1 MGGPYKRID
10 VGFGLVA
17 GLQSRNRETT
27 GLHAVLLESRL
38 LGYSRQTRE
47 ALTPTRFP
55 SLDSRSS
62 F

>member
-38 LGYSRQTRE
+38 LGYSHGKPER
-47 ALTPTRFP
+47 P
-55 SLDSRSS
+55 SPRPVSPL
-62 F
+62 